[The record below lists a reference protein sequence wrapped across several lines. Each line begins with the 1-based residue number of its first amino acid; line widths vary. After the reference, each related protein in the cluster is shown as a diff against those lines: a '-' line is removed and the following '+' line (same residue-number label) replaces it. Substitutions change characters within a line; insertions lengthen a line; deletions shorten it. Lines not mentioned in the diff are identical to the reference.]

1 MSDTREI
8 LRRGLGEYEPP
19 TDGYERVLGR
29 RDRRRRNQRIAAG
42 ALGVGVVLTLAL
54 ALVRILNS
62 DPIPADPPPAPSGGW
77 VVYSAPDPVP
87 GLHLPNGNATALY
100 AVRPGEE
107 PRLLVPGGREKHV
120 CPSFSSDGS
129 LLAYGERSIVGDGA
143 TVVVVA
149 PFEEG
154 RLGEP
159 LWRFSDFEGIG
170 VQPCAEWSQD
180 GWLAM
185 LDEAG
190 AMRIVDPN
198 GGITAIPGGPSAP
211 VSPPDVES
219 SSMRFEWSPDGT
231 RIAVANTDEILI
243 VRSGGDPITV
253 ALPAGARAYS
263 VAWSPDGSMLLVGR
277 RDRLWWISMEGP
289 DHEIT
294 DVPLI
299 TDFPL
304 GGPGLRIS
312 ISQVLWSPHAEQ
324 AVVVGGG
331 ARRGL
336 KVMTVE
342 AGVGARDITAELP
355 WVQSWV
361 GLSPD
366 GTRLLFSGPGRS
378 PCCGPSALMAVS
390 IESGE
395 LVRFPGTTGVV
406 SDRYPVAL
414 AWQPVPSGGS

>member
-1 MSDTREI
+1 MSETREI

-19 TDGYERVLGR
+19 KDGYERVLGR
-29 RDRRRRNQRIAAG
+29 RDRRRRSQRTAAG
-42 ALGVGVVLTLAL
+42 ALGVGVVLTFVL
-54 ALVRILNS
+54 ALVRILSS
-62 DPIPADPPPAPSGGW
+62 DPMPADPPPAPSGGW
-77 VVYSAPDPVP
+77 IVYSAPDPVP
-87 GLHLPNGNATALY
+87 GLNLIPDANATALY

-107 PRLLVPGGREKHV
+107 PRLLVPGGREQHV

-129 LLAYGERSIVGDGA
+129 LLAYGERSIGGDGA
-143 TVVVVA
+143 TAVVVA

-159 LWRFSDFEGIG
+159 LWRFSDFEGTG

-198 GGITAIPGGPSAP
+198 GAITAIPGGPSAP
-211 VSPPDVES
+211 VYLPDPES
-219 SSMRFEWSPDGT
+219 SSMRFEWSPDAT
-231 RIAVANTDEILI
+231 RIAVVNRDEILI
-243 VRSGGDPITV
+243 VRSGGDSSIV
-253 ALPAGARAYS
+253 ALPPGARTAS
-263 VAWSPDGSMLLVGR
+263 VAWSPDGSTLLVGR
-277 RDRLWWISMEGP
+277 RDRLWWISMDGP

-294 DVPLI
+294 DVPLG
-299 TDFPL
+299 DA
-304 GGPGLRIS
+304 GGIEIL
-312 ISQVLWSPHAEQ
+312 QVLWSPRAEE
-324 AVVVGGG
+324 AIVVGIG
-331 ARRGL
+331 AARGYQ
-336 KVMTVE
+336 VMTVD

-366 GTRLLFSGPGRS
+366 GTRLLFVGPGRS
-378 PCCGPSALMAVS
+378 CCGPSALMSVPIEGGAV
-390 IESGE
+390 
-395 LVRFPGTTGVV
+395 VRYPGTTGVV

-414 AWQPVPSGGS
+414 AWQSVRSGGS